1 MGSFDFYKVAAIV
14 SPFLTA
20 ILTGFVTH
28 LFSVKSKKEE
38 VFLKNR
44 IDECK
49 VIVGKLVEFKM
60 FCMGRVSS
68 LTGNEYSPYWEE
80 NMDTSLV
87 LVCNED
93 AAVWRL
99 QRLF

>member
-68 LTGNEYSPYWEE
+68 LTGNEYS
-80 NMDTSLV
+80 SLV